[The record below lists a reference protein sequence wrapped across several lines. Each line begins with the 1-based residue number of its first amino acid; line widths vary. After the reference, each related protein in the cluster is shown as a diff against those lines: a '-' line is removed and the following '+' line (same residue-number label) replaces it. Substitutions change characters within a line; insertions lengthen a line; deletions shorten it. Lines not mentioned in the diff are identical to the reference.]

1 MNSISSVKKKFQKKI
16 LTIFPISETSS
27 IWRKWVLK
35 EILNKS
41 LLESILH
48 ENDII
53 SSVDHQKI
61 NLLINH
67 LLSYQPVQYFFGY
80 SYFRNLKFNINES
93 VLIPRP
99 ETEQLVDIVIQESG
113 KSNPVNIIDIG
124 TGSGCIAISIH
135 KHIKSKI
142 IAIDISE
149 KSLFKAKENACIHK
163 ANINFMLID
172 ILNINH
178 HQLLP
183 KIDFIVSNPPYVTY
197 TEVPKKSIIHSEPK
211 DAIFVSDDNPLIFYE
226 YILKFAK
233 SNLNK
238 SGKIFFEINPKF
250 LSELLI
256 IIKKYGFSNIKILND
271 FYEKKRFIIVYS

>member
-16 LTIFPISETSS
+16 HTIFTISETSS
-27 IWRKWVLK
+27 LWRKWVLK

-80 SYFRNLKFNINES
+80 SYFRNLKFNVNES

-99 ETEQLVDIVIQESG
+99 ETEQLVDIVIQESE

-135 KHIKSKI
+135 KLIKSKI

-178 HQLLP
+178 HHLLP

-197 TEVPKKSIIHSEPK
+197 MEVPKKSIIHSEPK

-233 SNLNK
+233 SNLNI

>member
-1 MNSISSVKKKFQKKI
+1 MNSISSVKKKFQKK
-16 LTIFPISETSS
+16 LHTIFPLSETLS

-41 LLESILH
+41 LLESILN
-48 ENDII
+48 ENDIV
-53 SSVDHQKI
+53 SSEDQQKI

-67 LLSYQPVQYFFGY
+67 LLSYHPVQYFFGY
-80 SYFRNLKFNINES
+80 SYFRNLKFNIDKS

-99 ETEQLVDIVIQESG
+99 ETEQLVDIVIKESN

-124 TGSGCIAISIH
+124 TGSGCIAIA
-135 KHIKSKI
+135 IKKNLKSNI
-142 IAIDISE
+142 IAIDISN
-149 KSLFKAKENACIHK
+149 KSLFKAKENASIHDVD
-163 ANINFMLID
+163 INFMMID

-183 KIDFIVSNPPYVTY
+183 KIDFIVSNPPYVTSG
-197 TEVPKKSIIHSEPK
+197 EVPAKSIIHSEPK

-233 SNLNK
+233 SNLNLG
-238 SGKIFFEINPKF
+238 GKIFFEINPKF

-256 IIKKYGFSNIKILND
+256 VIKKYGFSNIEICND
-271 FYEKKRFIIVYS
+271 FYEKKRFIIVYY